1 MVNKYIR
8 PLSSAYHDLV
18 TGFYSNQTSELDN
31 VINRNSSVYDNDG
44 NMGLVRQVSIAQVS
58 QPCFRHQYGLAKVS
72 VEGFTNA
79 FRTASKPTY

>member
-58 QPCFRHQYGLAKVS
+58 HQYVLAKVS

-79 FRTASKPTY
+79 FCTTSKPTY